1 MGKHPALTEYLFM
14 EEVTRI
20 VDGDLELL
28 EQRVERALEDGAECV
43 VARFTYWYTSRP
55 PVHEAVVM
63 RPERAV

>member
-1 MGKHPALTEYLFM
+1 MGKWPAFTEYLFM

-20 VDGDLELL
+20 VDGDLEML
-28 EQRVERALEDGAECV
+28 EERVARALEDGAECV

-63 RPERAV
+63 RPEPVV